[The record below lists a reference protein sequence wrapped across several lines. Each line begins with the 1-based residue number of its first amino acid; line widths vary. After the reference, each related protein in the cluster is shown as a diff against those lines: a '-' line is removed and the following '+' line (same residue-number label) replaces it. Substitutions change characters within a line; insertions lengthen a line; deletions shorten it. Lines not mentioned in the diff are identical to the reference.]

1 MQSLKRCYK
10 VIAVP
15 LFEDNYSYVVQGTA
29 KNNLVLV
36 DPANP
41 PVVLSFLKKNFPHHE
56 ISHVLYTHKHWD
68 HAGGS
73 LDLYKEL
80 KDNNPHVQVVIGEH
94 DKNYV

>member
-1 MQSLKRCYK
+1 MQGLRKCYR

-29 KNNLVLV
+29 PKKLVLI

-41 PVVLSFLKKNFPHHE
+41 VVVLSFLRSSFPQHS

-73 LDLYKEL
+73 ADLYK
-80 KDNNPHVQVVIGEH
+80 
-94 DKNYV
+94 